1 VRRSGQKKCEASGC
15 GLMANINCLSADI
28 SQTLLEARNR
38 WLRPTEICG
47 ILSNYKSFSIT
58 PEPPNRPLSGSLFL
72 FDRKILRYFR
82 KDGHNWRKKKDGKT
96 IKEAHEKLKVS
107 KCLLFMWETT
117 LWKVAVALL
126 VVIVLMLLYPH
137 Y

>member
-1 VRRSGQKKCEASGC
+1 VVNHAPCSGSSLTFVWSK
-15 GLMANINCLSADI
+15 L
-28 SQTLLEARNR
+28 
-38 WLRPTEICG
+38 
-47 ILSNYKSFSIT
+47 FSLFLVL
-58 PEPPNRPLSGSLFL
+58 NFLVFAVVGGSLFL